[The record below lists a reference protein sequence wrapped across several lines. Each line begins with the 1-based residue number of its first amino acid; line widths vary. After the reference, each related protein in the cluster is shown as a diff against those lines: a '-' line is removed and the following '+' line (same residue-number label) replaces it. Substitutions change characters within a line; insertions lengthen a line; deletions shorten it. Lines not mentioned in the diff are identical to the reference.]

1 MCKAYSVSYG
11 VSIDTIT
18 KIFKK
23 EILSELTY
31 EFESYTNNLE
41 INSNAVIFGQIIE
54 PATVLKNCEPK
65 VYEDFLNEFIINRA
79 RDFRKELLNS
89 DETVSIYDLD
99 FTVE

>member
-11 VSIDTIT
+11 VSIDTIA

-23 EILSELTY
+23 EILSEMIN
-31 EFESYTNNLE
+31 EFNSFIDNME
-41 INSNAVIFGQIIE
+41 INSNAVVFGQIIA
-54 PATVLKNCEPK
+54 PSIVLKKCEAK

>member
-11 VSIDTIT
+11 VSIDTIA

-23 EILSELTY
+23 EIFSEMIN
-31 EFESYTNNLE
+31 EFNSFIDNME
-41 INSNAVIFGQIIE
+41 INSDAVVFGQIIA
-54 PATVLKNCEPK
+54 PSIVLKKCEPK

>member
-11 VSIDTIT
+11 VSIDTIV

-23 EILSELTY
+23 EILPEMIN
-31 EFESYTNNLE
+31 EFNSFVDSME
-41 INSNAVIFGQIIE
+41 INSNAIVFGQIIE
-54 PATVLKNCEPK
+54 PSTVLKKCEPK
-65 VYEDFLNEFIINRA
+65 VYEDTLNEFIINRA
-79 RDFRKELLNS
+79 GEFRAELLNS

>member
-11 VSIDTIT
+11 ISINTIT

-23 EILSELTY
+23 EILPEMMD
-31 EFESYTNNLE
+31 EFNSFIDNME
-41 INSNAVIFGQIIE
+41 INSNAVVFGQIIA
-54 PATVLKNCEPK
+54 PSIVLKNCEPK
-65 VYEDFLNEFIINRA
+65 VYNDFLNEFIINRA
-79 RDFRKELLNS
+79 GNFRKELLNS